1 MIFTRPFFIYI
12 IPLALA
18 LSAGIQ
24 IFNLVKKRKLIEKIL
39 ATGHKSKLN
48 LSDMR
53 AEIIKEILISL
64 ALTSFL
70 IAAAGPASESD
81 FSSLTK
87 TGIDLVFL
95 CDVSRSMDASSP
107 IKKIESAKR
116 IMTGVIERRDDDR
129 IALVLFSGSAT
140 VVSPLTFDHRSIKAS
155 IHRLSTGVTTST
167 GTSFI
172 SAFSALPRI
181 VEKETSRSTAVLLL
195 SDGEDFGGDMSD
207 ELAYLQ
213 ERNIPVLTVGIGD
226 KSGDPVPEVNYK
238 GEVEGYIMLSPYD
251 TAKTYLEEENLT
263 MISERTNGVYI
274 GAENPTKV
282 VNEISAFLETLQKGS
297 ITQEQEVLY
306 VYHYEIPLAAG
317 AFLIALSIT
326 VEKKRRSSK
335 WSF

>member
-12 IPLALA
+12 IPLVLA

-24 IFNLVKKRKLIEKIL
+24 IFNLARKKKLIEKIL

-70 IAAAGPASESD
+70 FAAAGPASESD

-107 IKKIESAKR
+107 VKKIERAKR
-116 IMTGVIERRDDDR
+116 IMTGVIERREDDR

-155 IHRLSTGVTTST
+155 IQRLSTGVTTST

-181 VEKETSRSTAVLLL
+181 AEKETSRSTAVLLF
-195 SDGEDFGGDMSD
+195 SDGEDFGEDMSG

-213 ERNIPVLTVGIGD
+213 ERKIPVITVGIGD
-226 KSGDPVPEVNYK
+226 KSGDPVPEINFK
-238 GEVEGYIMLSPYD
+238 GEIEGYIMLSPYD

-263 MISERTNGVYI
+263 IISGKTNGIYLS
-274 GAENPTKV
+274 AENPTKTV
-282 VNEISAFLETLQKGS
+282 DEISAFLETLGKGS
-297 ITQEQEVLY
+297 ITQEQEALY
-306 VYHYEIPLAAG
+306 VYHYEIPLAIG

-326 VEKKRRSSK
+326 VEKKRRASK